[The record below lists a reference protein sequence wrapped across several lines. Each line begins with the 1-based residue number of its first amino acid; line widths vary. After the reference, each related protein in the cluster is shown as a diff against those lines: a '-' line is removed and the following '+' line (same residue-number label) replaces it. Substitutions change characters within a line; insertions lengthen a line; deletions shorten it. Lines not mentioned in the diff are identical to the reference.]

1 MTTGS
6 DPPATRDD
14 GFNSKE
20 GPVPGP
26 QGGAGA
32 DLDDFGL
39 PLRPPS
45 RQPRPE
51 SSDSDDDDDSTTF
64 HDAADTAE
72 PPSPAP
78 IQRTRRGV
86 SEEMPES
93 ESEDTHTADGFKASA
108 VDAGTENTHTAG
120 SLEATEAQDATAKPP
135 RPLQT
140 PEADVL
146 PSSKSGEEGK
156 RPTTSG
162 ELTEKPPLTTAQY
175 PDDTRADEPAK
186 FSSKPADA
194 RSTEAGATAP
204 SSPNQP
210 KRFPSIKKEKRKSGA
225 TVSEWSHQ
233 KLATKEGSESE
244 EEEVEWQAMPALGE
258 MDYYDD
264 RGRLVAKGAKDDE
277 PDTPGYAAV
286 GFSTKGYTKLQLDED
301 AQSATSMDNDTEFLF
316 KKDKAAKDI
325 GDETKAEYEE
335 EDDDELNRDA
345 ATQLQNTKDLLTEGQ
360 RIAYVGVVRLTIFKM
375 LNALSNVEKTKG
387 SKKDIV
393 NAVENMEI
401 WAQQMMVRLFA
412 HMEIDSA
419 EQVMIEQLAEHGV
432 TPDDLVPALMQN
444 AKIKN
449 NKKEADADTKTEP
462 EPPPPYQPDP
472 STDKSSSMESAGSTG
487 ADHLKEVVDGEE
499 VPTVQESLPAYEN
512 IEVDVRWT
520 VLCDLFLVLIS
531 DGNYDSRS
539 RRLLERVASALKVTW
554 QQICRF
560 EKRVVEAIE
569 MQEAELRESLDESE
583 NLEKR
588 RKAALKRRYITMG
601 LMTVGGAAVIGLSAG
616 LLAPVIGAGLAAGF
630 GTIGVGGTTAFLTGA
645 GGAAIVTSIGVT
657 TGGTIA
663 LRASDR
669 RMGHV
674 KTFEYR
680 PLHNNK
686 RLNLILSVSGWMAGK
701 VDDVRL
707 PFSTVDP
714 MMGDIYSLLWEP
726 DMLRSTG
733 DTINI
738 LATEA
743 LTQSIQQVLGS
754 TLLIGLMSAIQL
766 PIVLT
771 KLAYLIDNPWS
782 VSLDRANAAGLI
794 LADSLIQ
801 RHLGTRPITLVGFSL
816 GARLIFSCLKELAN
830 RGAYGIVQN
839 VYLFGAPV
847 VAKRDEYLRARTVI
861 AGRFVNGYAAN
872 DWILGYLFRATA
884 GGLGRVAGLAAV
896 EDIPGMENKD
906 VSQFVNGHM
915 AYRAAM
921 PRLLREVG
929 WEVESDEFTDI
940 EDPDPDNHEA
950 RQRELIRE
958 IDEARKKAEEEPQK
972 TRFGFFKRGKPA
984 EKKSWEAMAGKG
996 GPKSP
1001 ANISDPGN
1009 PQGTNDSNVL
1019 FDIEAIR
1026 RELASEYVEVRE
1038 LDSTMPAMQIM
1049 TVGKDGQQQTEYLRL
1064 PSDVKLTPEEMARV
1078 KMPPRPEDDGLGA
1091 TPMPSLPP
1099 RTTSL
1104 QPSPR
1109 RSPGQSPRHSPVP
1122 SMHPPS
1128 NRTPSPRHDDYGWD
1142 QPKELVST
1150 LPPLDITPSIPQH
1163 SFEAARPALKPH
1175 ASEPPPLSR
1184 VKDDTGSPEQG
1195 RPPVDAY
1202 NLEHNAWADDG
1213 GGGEIKMTFE

>member
-6 DPPATRDD
+6 DPPATSKD
-14 GFNSKE
+14 GDVSQGE
-20 GPVPGP
+20 PVPRP
-26 QGGAGA
+26 QGEGAA

-39 PLRPPS
+39 PLRPAT
-45 RQPRPE
+45 RPPPPT
-51 SSDSDDDDDSTTF
+51 SSDSDDDDDSATF
-64 HDAADTAE
+64 HDAADIAE
-72 PPSPAP
+72 PSSPAP
-78 IQRTRRGV
+78 TQRPPKEIKEELPRSKDADKEAVGS
-86 SEEMPES
+86 SEAP
-93 ESEDTHTADGFKASA
+93 G
-108 VDAGTENTHTAG
+108 
-120 SLEATEAQDATAKPP
+120 AQDAATKPSSGTPREADSLPSPTLEEKSRTTADDDNEKPSLRATHHSDETQKDEAAKP
-135 RPLQT
+135 
-140 PEADVL
+140 
-146 PSSKSGEEGK
+146 
-156 RPTTSG
+156 TSN
-162 ELTEKPPLTTAQY
+162 P
-175 PDDTRADEPAK
+175 PDDQPKDTGDLE
-186 FSSKPADA
+186 
-194 RSTEAGATAP
+194 P
-204 SSPNQP
+204 SSPSQLH
-210 KRFPSIKKEKRKSGA
+210 RFPSIKKEKRKSGA

-233 KLATKEGSESE
+233 KLVTKADESDD
-244 EEEVEWQAMPALGE
+244 EEVEWQAMPALGE

-264 RGRLVAKGAKDDE
+264 RGRLVAKGTKDDE
-277 PDTPGYAAV
+277 LDKLGYSAMGSAA
-286 GFSTKGYTKLQLDED
+286 KGYTKLQLDED
-301 AQSATSMDNDTEFLF
+301 AQSATSMDDDTNFLF
-316 KKDKAAKDI
+316 KKDKPTRTID
-325 GDETKAEYEE
+325 DEHPDEAEEEE
-335 EDDDELNRDA
+335 EDDDLGRDA

-375 LNALSNVEKTKG
+375 LKALSDMEKTKG

-393 NAVENMEI
+393 NSVESMEI
-401 WAQQMMVRLFA
+401 WGQQMMVRLFA
-412 HMEIDSA
+412 HMDIDSA

-432 TPDDLVPALMQN
+432 TSDDLVPPLMQN
-444 AKIKN
+444 ARIRN
-449 NKKEADADTKTEP
+449 TKKEDDP
-462 EPPPPYQPDP
+462 ESKSDPETSVDERP
-472 STDKSSSMESAGSTG
+472 STESNGSAR
-487 ADHLKEVVDGEE
+487 ADDLKEIKDGEE
-499 VPTVQESLPAYEN
+499 VPDVQESLPSTEN
-512 IEVDVRWT
+512 LEVDVRWT

-560 EKRVVEAIE
+560 EKRVIEALE
-569 MQEAELRESLDESE
+569 MQEAELRESLDETD
-583 NLEKR
+583 NLDKR
-588 RKAALKRRYITMG
+588 RKAALKRKYITMG
-601 LMTVGGAAVIGLSAG
+601 LVTVGGAAVIGLSAG
-616 LLAPVIGAGLAAGF
+616 LLAPLIGAGLAAGF
-630 GTIGVGGTTAFLTGA
+630 GTIGIGGTTAFLTGA

-663 LRASDR
+663 LRATDR

-686 RLNLILSVSGWMAGK
+686 RLNLILSVSGWMTGK

-743 LTQSIQQVLGS
+743 LTQTIQQVLGS

-766 PIVLT
+766 PIILT

-801 RHLGTRPITLVGFSL
+801 RHLGSRPITLVGFSL

-839 VYLFGAPV
+839 VYLFGAPI
-847 VAKRDEYLRARTVI
+847 VAKKDEYLRARTVI

-896 EDIPGMENKD
+896 ENIPGMENKD
-906 VSQFVNGHM
+906 VSEFVNGHM

-929 WEVESDEFTDI
+929 WEVESDEFTEI

-972 TRFGFFKRGKPA
+972 KMFGLFKRGKPA
-984 EKKSWEAMAGKG
+984 EKKGWENYAAGTG
-996 GPKSP
+996 GHKRGTS
-1001 ANISDPGN
+1001 NGDSGN
-1009 PQGTNDSNVL
+1009 PQDPNEPNVL

-1026 RELASEYVEVRE
+1026 RELASEYIEVRE
-1038 LDSTMPAMQIM
+1038 LNSTMPAMQIA
-1049 TVGKDGQQQTEYLRL
+1049 TRTKDGQKQTEYLRL
-1064 PSDVKLTPEEMARV
+1064 PSDIKLSAEEMARI
-1078 KMPPRPEDDGLGA
+1078 KLPPRPDDDGQGA

-1109 RSPGQSPRHSPVP
+1109 RSPGQSPRHSPIP
-1122 SMHPPS
+1122 SVEPS
-1128 NRTPSPRHDDYGWD
+1128 PNRIPSPRNDDYGWD
-1142 QPKELVST
+1142 QPRELVST
-1150 LPPLDITPSIPQH
+1150 LPPLTITPSISQH
-1163 SFEAARPALKPH
+1163 SFEAPAARPALKAH
-1175 ASEPPPLSR
+1175 ATEPPPSNWSM
-1184 VKDDTGSPEQG
+1184 DDIGDARRG

-1213 GGGEIKMTFE
+1213 GVGGRDGEIKMTFE